1 MDTTK
6 SEPFSL
12 KKVIPMVL
20 TIAAG
25 MLLVMMDTTIMNIA
39 LPTLQHHFNTNL
51 ATAQWCIT
59 AYTFALAAVT
69 PLSGWLSDRLTAK
82 RAFAGAIVLFTIFS
96 FMCTLSTSISMMITF
111 RALQGLAGGIVGPVG
126 MALSWQVVPTDKRG
140 ALMGLLG
147 LPMVVAPIVGPLL
160 CGWLLK
166 VATWHAIFFINI
178 PIGILSLILIEIFI
192 PLNKTNIKD
201 PFDWRGMLLGPSGF
215 LSLLYA
221 IHRLS
226 NHGLSD
232 PLTSGLFLLGI
243 VLVGLFYFNELH
255 QPKPLMA
262 VQAFKSGQFT
272 RGISVSWL
280 NQIVFFGV
288 TLLVPLFLQT
298 AKGFTALHAGE
309 MIIPQALA
317 SFVGMVIGGQLFDR
331 WGIRAVALPGIAV
344 MAGGVMALTQLTSS
358 TTSLQLIFMI
368 IAVGLGQGMTTMQ
381 ISTYNLS
388 VAPKNVVTRI
398 TPMINSTQQ
407 IVNSLAVV
415 LLTNVLTKNIKHA
428 MSLHATS
435 MAMMKSHVILA
446 YGHTFIVPLCI
457 LVASW
462 LMVLTL
468 TKPKEQD

>member
-232 PLTSGLFLLGI
+232 PLTSSLFLLGI

-272 RGISVSWL
+272 RGISVSWF

-344 MAGGVMALTQLTSS
+344 MAGGVMALTQLTNS

>member
-317 SFVGMVIGGQLFDR
+317 SFVGMIIGGQLFDR